1 MPWWKW
7 WVLKYV
13 DYLLKDFWLNL
24 AIIEAKREELPV
36 TEWLEQVKW
45 YWASLSFW
53 EEMKTKLERAEYV
66 RWQWMVQSIEN
77 LTAKKFIEYLLWYYS
92 KHWSEEIVQSKLWD
106 LIKLYSKDE
115 LSIVDFTKRVGWQH
129 ILMNMWKNVQGE
141 LFRI

>member
-1 MPWWKW
+1 MSQNVKFYI
-7 WVLKYV
+7 KN
-13 DYLLKDFWLNL
+13 D
-24 AIIEAKREELPV
+24 RS
-36 TEWLEQVKW
+36 EQFSYFKNKW

-53 EEMKTKLERAEYV
+53 EKMKTKLERAEYV

-77 LTAKKFIEYLLWYYS
+77 LTAKKFIEYLLWYYA

-115 LSIVDFTKRVGWQH
+115 LSIVDFTKRVGWQN